1 MRALCQTR
9 RDRSELRRM
18 IRSFG
23 KSHVGNVRTNNE
35 DYFAAN
41 PELGL
46 FVVADGMGGAQ
57 AGEKASRIAVE
68 TLLAEVSRAGPDVS
82 EEALVEGVRKANE
95 NIRWEAE
102 QNPQDSGMGTTLV
115 ALLVRP
121 PKAYIINVGD
131 SRGYLRTA
139 GELYCITS
147 DHTWVNEVGRGLGL
161 TDEQLRSHP
170 YRNVL
175 TKAVGAEEQVR
186 PQTEEIELLPGD
198 LVLLCSDGLH
208 GVAGE
213 DSLLD
218 ILSGPGNLEEKC
230 DALIAAAIE
239 RGAPDNITAVLVESL
254 AQPDEV
260 DGDADE
266 AESME
271 LEI

>member
-1 MRALCQTR
+1 M
-9 RDRSELRRM
+9 M

-23 KSHVGNVRTNNE
+23 KSNVGSVRTNNE
-35 DYFAAN
+35 DYFAINAD
-41 PELGL
+41 LGL
-46 FVVADGMGGAQ
+46 FIVADGMGGAQ

-68 TLLAEVSRAGPDVS
+68 TLLAEVVRAGP
-82 EEALVEGVRKANE
+82 EADEQALIEGVRKANE
-95 NIRWEAE
+95 NIRSEAE
-102 QNPQDSGMGTTLV
+102 QNPEDSGMGTTLV

-131 SRGYLRTA
+131 SRGYLRTS

-161 TDEQLRSHP
+161 TDDQLRSHP

-175 TKAVGAEEQVR
+175 TKAVGAEEQIR
-186 PQTEEIELLPGD
+186 PQTEEIELFPGD

-213 DSLLD
+213 SSLLD
-218 ILSGPGNLEEKC
+218 ILSGAGGLEDKC

-239 RGAPDNITAVLVESL
+239 HGAPDNITAVLVESL
-254 AQPDEV
+254 ADPDE
-260 DGDADE
+260 DAGE
-266 AESME
+266 AESAEPE
-271 LEI
+271 L